1 MHTKT
6 SQTLAPLTAI
16 LIVFL
21 SNFCTLVL
29 ELVAGRLMA
38 PRVGVN
44 LYTWTSVIGVI
55 LAGISLGNYVGGR
68 LADRRASRGLLAA
81 MFVLSA
87 AASLSVLLTVQFI
100 GAPGG
105 RLPVIAGVLLAFTA
119 VFLLPAAVL
128 GTISPI
134 VVKLT
139 LTNLDQTG
147 SVVGRLYAAGALGS
161 IVGTFATGF
170 FLISQFG
177 TRAIVLG
184 VAGVLLLVGLLVGWF
199 AGWRGRQLVGGVGL
213 FVGLLGL
220 VWAAGGLQSD
230 CLRETNYFCIQIRP
244 DKVNPQRR
252 HLLLDRLTHSI
263 VDLDDPT
270 KLLYRYEQVYAEVVN
285 ALTPPGKT
293 PSALFI
299 GGGGYVFPRYL
310 EAAYPGSRLD
320 VVEIDPAVTAVNYQ
334 FLGLSPQTTIVSI
347 NEDARRYLNHLPP
360 GTHYDL
366 ILGDAF
372 NDVSVPYHL
381 TTREFNEQ
389 IAAHLSDDGLFLAN
403 IIDGRALN
411 FFRAYV
417 YTLQQTFPYVYA
429 APTVGTPGEIRRQTF
444 VIVAA
449 RQDLAAAMSANPLVE
464 TFLTQAELD
473 AILKQAPS
481 ILLTDDFVPVDNLLE
496 PLLRETGTQ
505 TP

>member
-1 MHTKT
+1 MHSKS
-6 SQTLAPLTAI
+6 SQTLPPIAAI

-68 LADRRASRGLLAA
+68 LADRRASRRLLAV

-87 AASLSVLLTVQFI
+87 AASLSVLLTVQLI

-139 LTNLDQTG
+139 LTDLDRTG
-147 SVVGRLYAAGALGS
+147 SVVGKLYAAGAVGS
-161 IVGTFATGF
+161 IAGTFATGF

-184 VAGVLLLVGLLVGWF
+184 VAGVLLLVGLGVGWF
-199 AGWRGRQLVGGVGL
+199 AGWRGRQIVGSVGL
-213 FVGLLGL
+213 FVGLLL
-220 VWAAGGLQSD
+220 AVWAAGGLQSD
-230 CLRETNYFCIQIRP
+230 CLRETNYFCIQIRT
-244 DKVNPQRR
+244 DEANPQRR

-270 KLLYRYEQVYAEVVN
+270 QLLYRYEQVYADVVQ
-285 ALTPPGKT
+285 ALVPAGSVPA
-293 PSALFI
+293 ALFI

-320 VVEIDPAVTAVNYQ
+320 VVEIDPAVTAVNYAY
-334 FLGLSPQTTIVSI
+334 LALSPQTTITSI
-347 NEDARRYLNHLPP
+347 NEDARRFLNDLPP
-360 GTHYDL
+360 DPRYDL

-389 IAAHLSDDGLFLAN
+389 IAAHLSDNGLFLAN
-403 IIDGRALN
+403 IIDGRTLN

-417 YTLQQTFPYVYA
+417 HTLQQTFPYVYA
-429 APTVGTPGEIRRQTF
+429 APTVGAPGEISRQTF
-444 VIVAA
+444 VIVAS
-449 RQDLAAAMSANPLVE
+449 RQDLAGAMSANPLAE
-464 TFLTQAELD
+464 MFLSPAELD
-473 AILKQAPS
+473 AILQQAPPTE
-481 ILLTDDFVPVDNLLE
+481 LTDDFVPVDNLLE
-496 PLLRETGTQ
+496 PLLRETGINN
-505 TP
+505 

>member
-1 MHTKT
+1 MHTRA
-6 SQTLAPLTAI
+6 SQTLAPVTAVF
-16 LIVFL
+16 IVFL

-55 LAGISLGNYVGGR
+55 LAGISLGNYIGGR
-68 LADRRASRGLLAA
+68 LADRRASRRLLAA

-119 VFLLPAAVL
+119 VFLLPAALL

-139 LTNLDQTG
+139 LTDLDQTG
-147 SVVGRLYAAGALGS
+147 NVVGKLYAAGALGS

-170 FLISQFG
+170 FFISQFG

-184 VAGVLLLVGLLVGWF
+184 VAGALLLVGVLIGWTD
-199 AGWRGRQLVGGVGL
+199 GWRGRPIGGSLGL
-213 FVGLLGL
+213 FAALLAG

-230 CLRETNYFCIQIRP
+230 CLRETNYFCIQIRT
-244 DKVNPQRR
+244 DTANPQRR

-270 KLLYRYEQVYAEVVN
+270 QLLFRYEQVYADVVT
-285 ALTPPGKT
+285 AVTKPDAA

-310 EAAYPGSRLD
+310 EATFPGSRLD
-320 VVEIDPAVTAVNYQ
+320 VVEIDPAVTAVNVAY
-334 FLGLSPQTTIVSI
+334 LALSPQTTITSI
-347 NEDARRYLNHLPP
+347 NEDARRFMNNLLPDAR
-360 GTHYDL
+360 YDL

-381 TTREFNEQ
+381 TTREFNEM
-389 IAAHLSDDGLFLAN
+389 IAAHLGDDGLFLAN

-417 YTLQQTFPYVYA
+417 YTLRQTFPYVYA
-429 APTVGTPGEIRRQTF
+429 APTVGPPGEVRRQTF

-449 RQDLAAAMSANPLVE
+449 KRDLTPVMAAAPLAE
-464 TFLTQAELD
+464 TFLSQAELD
-473 AILKQAPS
+473 ALLQQAPP

-496 PLLRETGTQ
+496 PLLRETGISN
-505 TP
+505 